1 MSSSDVD
8 FKKFVRRVDRYAARL
23 NPGLFAVALV
33 LSSFLLCE
41 VTVRLPALYQAELA
55 ANTIPLSIDPTALL
69 TVDVPP
75 ADGRN

>member
-41 VTVRLPALYQAELA
+41 MTLRLPALYQAEIA
-55 ANTIPLSIDPTALL
+55 SNAIPLTMDPTVLL
-69 TVDVPP
+69 TVNTPP
-75 ADGRN
+75 TN